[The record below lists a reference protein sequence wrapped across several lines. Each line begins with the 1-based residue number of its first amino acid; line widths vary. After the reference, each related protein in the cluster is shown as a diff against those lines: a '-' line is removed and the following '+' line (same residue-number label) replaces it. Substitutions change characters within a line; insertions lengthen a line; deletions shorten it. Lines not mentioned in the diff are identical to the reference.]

1 MKPTYFPAM
10 IPGALLQCSKY
21 LLSRSAIPFSE
32 VRGLAMPLKV
42 QKATSRAARRG
53 KATLDSIATQLMC
66 IY

>member
-10 IPGALLQCSKY
+10 IPGALLHCSKY
-21 LLSRSAIPFSE
+21 LLSRSAMPFSE
-32 VRGLAMPLKV
+32 ARGLAMLLKV

-53 KATLDSIATQLMC
+53 KAILDPMSTQSMC